1 MMLWV
6 KKFFMPPMKTRSLVP
21 CTMARTLPTAPVTPI
36 SASPLIVAAVATGD
50 EGMKTRLKSR
60 SYFLKQ
66 AGFPGDPRHRLRHHL
81 RRVQTDEPVRRRSG
95 AARFDRLSKGRR
107 VSDRQIQYFRHNGS
121 SSSDHYG

>member
-1 MMLWV
+1 MSALPMMLWV
-6 KKFFMPPMKTRSLVP
+6 KKFFMPPMKTKSFVP

-66 AGFPGDPRHRLRHHL
+66 AGFAGDPGHRLRHDL
-81 RRVQTDEPVRRRSG
+81 RRVQADEPVRRRSG
-95 AARFDRLSKGRR
+95 AGTLTA
-107 VSDRQIQYFRHNGS
+107 
-121 SSSDHYG
+121 